1 MKFSTIPTLG
11 ALFAVASASLHTQ
24 EVDVVCTD
32 ANPTTVTQTVTVTA
46 PPHGGN
52 TYVPANARGNPSPYV
67 TTYGGS
73 VTSVDY
79 SGSTTSVWVYPTGSP
94 SHDCTVAI
102 YENDTVN
109 VIIININVQIVNGAT
124 TTITSTKTDV
134 KPTWVPQL
142 PYSTT
147 STSSS
152 YSAKKTHNVIVG
164 ADGELKYAGNNIDA
178 AIGDIIRFDFN
189 STNHTVT
196 ESTFDK
202 PCSPKDGGF
211 NTGFNQFNNQNHTGI
226 IFREFEVKVNTP
238 LWFYCAQTVKVS
250 HCQKGMVL
258 GINAAGKV
266 PEFLARATAT
276 ATSTSSTAYG
286 TGKVSTPAAYT
297 PVAKTLST
305 GGSSMSTTTTSS
317 STHKAAVAT
326 PSIHAIKGRRVAAW
340 SA

>member
-11 ALFAVASASLHTQ
+11 ALFAVASAGLHTQ

-32 ANPTTVTQTVTVTA
+32 PYPTTVTQTVTVTA

-52 TYVPANARGNPSPYV
+52 TYVPTNAPRDPSPYI

-73 VTSVDY
+73 VTSVGY
-79 SGSTTSVWVYPTGSP
+79 SGSKTSVWVYPTGSP

-147 STSSS
+147 STTSS
-152 YSAKKTHNVIVG
+152 YGAKQTHNVIVG

-226 IFREFEVKVNTP
+226 IFKEFEVKVNTP

-258 GINAAGKV
+258 GINAAGKF

-276 ATSTSSTAYG
+276 ATSTSSTAYN
-286 TGKVSTPAAYT
+286 TGKVSTPATYT
-297 PVAKTLST
+297 PV
-305 GGSSMSTTTTSS
+305 TTSS
-317 STHKAAVAT
+317 YTNKAAVAT
-326 PSIHAIKGRRVAAW
+326 PSVHTIKGRRVAAW